1 MKNIMKILLG
11 LVVISFAA
19 CTDLDIEP
27 KSDTTNAVV
36 FDDPSSYEAFLGK
49 IYAGLALTGQQG
61 PSGDGDLG
69 GIDEGFS
76 NYLRNYFKLQELT
89 TDEAVT
95 GWGDEGIRDLHA
107 HNWTSQNQFITGT
120 YNRIFYQITLVNE
133 FLRETTSQ
141 KLESR
146 GTSDAIKDEVALY
159 RVEARFMRA
168 LSYWHAIDLFGD
180 APFFTEELVL
190 GQEIPEQGTREDIFN
205 FALSELN
212 AIEDEMIAPGQ
223 NQYGRADRA
232 ALWTLQAKLYL
243 NAEVYTGAEMYTEC
257 ITACKKVIESGEYEL
272 NDVYSYNFNAD
283 NHTSEELIFA
293 VPFDGMNTQTFGG
306 TTYLVSAAIGG
317 EAMDPADFGTSQNW
331 GGLRTTSAIV
341 NLFPDETGE
350 ADSRALFFT
359 EGQTKEINDVTVF
372 TDGYALPKYTNLTS
386 EGISGSNQIHPD
398 TDFPMFRLADVY
410 LMMAEAVLRGG
421 QGATLSEALIYV
433 NQIIERA
440 YGDDTGNI
448 TIDELTLD
456 FILDERAREL
466 YWEAHRRTDLIR
478 FNQFTENGIWPWKGN
493 DKAGV
498 TTESYLNLFP
508 IPASDIIA
516 NTNLTQNDGY

>member
-1 MKNIMKILLG
+1 MKNIVKGLIVLL
-11 LVVISFAA
+11 VISLAA
-19 CTDLDIEP
+19 CTDLEIEP

-36 FDDPSSYEAFLGK
+36 FDDASSYQAFIAK

-61 PSGDGDLG
+61 PAGDGDLG

-107 HNWTSQNQFITGT
+107 HNWTSQNQFVTGT
-120 YNRIFYQITLVNE
+120 YNRIFYQITLANE
-133 FLRETTSQ
+133 FLRETTPE
-141 KLESR
+141 KLNSR
-146 GTSDAIKDEVALY
+146 GNSEEIKEEVAQY
-159 RVEARFMRA
+159 RTEARFLRA
-168 LSYWHAIDLFGD
+168 LSYWHALDLFGD

-190 GQEIPEQGTREDIFN
+190 GQQVPEQGTREEIFN
-205 FALSELN
+205 FVVDELN
-212 AIEDEMIAPGQ
+212 AIENEMIEPGQ

-243 NAEVYTGAEMYTEC
+243 NAEVYTGTEMYTEC

-272 NDVYSYNFNAD
+272 NDVYIHNFNAD
-283 NHTSEELIFA
+283 NHTSEELIFS
-293 VPFDGMNTQTFGG
+293 VPFDGMNTQTWGG

-317 EAMDPADFGTSQNW
+317 DFMDPADFGTSQNW

-350 ADSRALFFT
+350 ADTRALFFT
-359 EGQTKEINDVTVF
+359 EGQTKEINDITVF
-372 TDGYALPKYTNLTS
+372 TDGYALPKYTNLTKD
-386 EGISGSNQIHPD
+386 GLPGSNQTHPD

-410 LMMAEAVLRGG
+410 LMLAEAVLRGG
-421 QGATLSEALIYV
+421 QGATLEEALLYV
-433 NQIIERA
+433 NQVRERA
-440 YGDDTGNI
+440 YGDETGNI
-448 TIDELTLD
+448 TSDELNLD

-478 FNQFTENGIWPWKGN
+478 FDQFTENGIWPWKGN
-493 DKAGV
+493 EKAGKV
-498 TTESYLNLFP
+498 TAPYLDLFP
-508 IPASDIIA
+508 IPATDIIA